1 MKRSILFI
9 ALVLAAIGVNASNEG
24 KTISYVKTDS
34 KVYFGEDVKLGLFNT
49 KIVSLDGTVTKIPYR
64 DVVSYM
70 DDSRLFENL
79 PVVCE
84 NNDTTCYAMMEYITT
99 KSGLNLYRYEC
110 NKEKTPRCEYY
121 VFKGGKFHLRI
132 DQKNARTVLPFF
144 GIRVV

>member
-1 MKRSILFI
+1 MKRIILSI
-9 ALVLAAIGVNASNEG
+9 ALVLAAFGVNAGNEG
-24 KTISYVKTDS
+24 KTVSYVKTNS
-34 KVYFGEDVKLGLFNT
+34 AVYFGEDVKHGLFNT
-49 KIVSLDGTVTKIPYR
+49 KVIAVDGSVTKIPYR
-64 DVVSYM
+64 DVVAYM

-110 NKEKTPRCEYY
+110 NKEKTPRCVFY
-121 VFKGGKFHLRI
+121 VFKGGKYHLQV

-144 GIRVV
+144 GIKVV